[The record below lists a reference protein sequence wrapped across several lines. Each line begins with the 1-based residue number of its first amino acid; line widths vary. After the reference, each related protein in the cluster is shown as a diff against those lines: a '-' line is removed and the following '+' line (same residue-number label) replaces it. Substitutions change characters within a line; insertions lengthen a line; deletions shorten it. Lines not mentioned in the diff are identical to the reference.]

1 MNRFLVAIALIFSVA
16 DARTPFGA
24 RAVLPTAKAAPDN
37 ALAKVPGLAV
47 RGGFD
52 TKAVAKNVVIGASS
66 FLLLPLTRDIV
77 SAGKV
82 RYGDARGAPPRS
94 TVRSLQRP
102 TPDARHRSR
111 RPSYPATRS
120 SSRS

>member
-1 MNRFLVAIALIFSVA
+1 MNRFLVAIALTFSVA

-24 RAVLPTAKAAPDN
+24 RAVLPGTKAAPDN
-37 ALAKVPGLAV
+37 ALAKVPGLTV

-82 RYGDARGAPPRS
+82 RYTRGAPPRH
-94 TVRSLQRP
+94 P

-120 SSRS
+120 SFRS